1 MLGLKL
7 NHVSKRGHWSSDTMA
22 NEPVHVYL
30 DKRNQIEFYGEV
42 CQVSHHHN
50 TVTHEP
56 DV

>member
-1 MLGLKL
+1 MD
-7 NHVSKRGHWSSDTMA
+7 WSSDMMA

-42 CQVSHHHN
+42 CQVSHHYN

-56 DV
+56 YV